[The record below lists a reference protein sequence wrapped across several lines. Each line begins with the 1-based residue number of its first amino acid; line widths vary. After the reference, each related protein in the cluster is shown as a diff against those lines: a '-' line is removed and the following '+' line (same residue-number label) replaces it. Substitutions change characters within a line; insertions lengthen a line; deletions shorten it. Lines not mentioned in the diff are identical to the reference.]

1 MSHNEIV
8 CRIPCVCRPAFA
20 PRAEPGKLCVPLL
33 WASSVSSLGS
43 YLILSYL
50 SERGQNSGPSS
61 ARGNSR
67 RVRHRRRVG
76 CMHSG
81 AAYLRAQGGCGWAA
95 EQSMPQWGERRHTL
109 EQLNHRSKIG
119 LGRSMNADLRRPHTM
134 AGVATES
141 DLNHRRV
148 VPVLGAQFRSR
159 PTSSADDRSSMQG
172 SASCPGCAA
181 LNSKLHK
188 NHKQLAELAELRS
201 REKEARTLAE
211 RCKER
216 EQELEE
222 GWRSHQQK
230 IGLEFERMRRE
241 AHDGVQKA
249 REAAEAADSRAARL
263 QASSSSAIARRPSP
277 ASMSLAPCPHRHP
290 RPHPR
295 PRPTL
300 PFALTFAPDLPSLSP
315 PHPTPHCAPSRTVCV
330 AAAGC
335 TRAVA
340 GGGCGARG
348 IEQAALVA
356 APQAAAAALQCLER

>member
-1 MSHNEIV
+1 
-8 CRIPCVCRPAFA
+8 
-20 PRAEPGKLCVPLL
+20 
-33 WASSVSSLGS
+33 
-43 YLILSYL
+43 
-50 SERGQNSGPSS
+50 
-61 ARGNSR
+61 
-67 RVRHRRRVG
+67 
-76 CMHSG
+76 MHSG

-249 REAAEAADSRAARL
+249 REAAEAADW
-263 QASSSSAIARRPSP
+263 SA
-277 ASMSLAPCPHRHP
+277 
-290 RPHPR
+290 
-295 PRPTL
+295 
-300 PFALTFAPDLPSLSP
+300 
-315 PHPTPHCAPSRTVCV
+315 
-330 AAAGC
+330 
-335 TRAVA
+335 
-340 GGGCGARG
+340 
-348 IEQAALVA
+348 
-356 APQAAAAALQCLER
+356 

>member
-1 MSHNEIV
+1 
-8 CRIPCVCRPAFA
+8 
-20 PRAEPGKLCVPLL
+20 
-33 WASSVSSLGS
+33 
-43 YLILSYL
+43 
-50 SERGQNSGPSS
+50 
-61 ARGNSR
+61 
-67 RVRHRRRVG
+67 
-76 CMHSG
+76 MHSG
-81 AAYLRAQGGCGWAA
+81 AAYLRAQGGWAA

-188 NHKQLAELAELRS
+188 NHKQLAELAELRG

-216 EQELEE
+216 ELELEE

-230 IGLEFERMRRE
+230 IGLEFERMRCE

-249 REAAEAADSRAARL
+249 REAAEAADARAARL
-263 QASSSSAIARRPSP
+263 QAPSPSAIARRPSP
-277 ASMSLAPCPHRHP
+277 ASMFLAPRPHRHP
-290 RPHPR
+290 PTPRPHLRSGPALALAPTPGSPLLPITHCLRRGCRLRSSGRGRRRRRTRHRAGR
-295 PRPTL
+295 PRRR
-300 PFALTFAPDLPSLSP
+300 PSSGRHRP
-315 PHPTPHCAPSRTVCV
+315 RVPRAMTCSRN
-330 AAAGC
+330 
-335 TRAVA
+335 
-340 GGGCGARG
+340 
-348 IEQAALVA
+348 
-356 APQAAAAALQCLER
+356 